1 MLRKW
6 LLLEEAEE
14 GKDLAGG
21 PAEPQGGEDSS
32 AKWAGFL
39 LDEEEEPAD
48 LDDEESPVTE
58 EPAPDAAPEESAP
71 TQETPA
77 APEGQETPTAPAVQ
91 PPPQPVITPEQLKAY
106 RTQFSEALEANYAFD
121 EEQATALQVEPE
133 KVLPKL
139 AARLHMEVLDNVMQH
154 VYSALPN
161 VIQSYTETSTR
172 EQKAQD
178 EFFGAWP
185 ELKGHDQQVLQMG
198 QMYRQMNPAATPQE
212 AIQRIGEMTMV
223 ALGKQRKAAVGE
235 APAPTVPPPYRPAAP
250 GRVGSPPPAKNKW
263 ESLMDDDD

>member
-14 GKDLAGG
+14 GRDLAGG
-21 PAEPQGGEDSS
+21 PAELQSEEDGS
-32 AKWAGFL
+32 AKWADFL
-39 LDEEEEPAD
+39 SHEDEEPAD
-48 LDDEESPVTE
+48 LADEEPPVAE
-58 EPAPDAAPEESAP
+58 EPAPAPPPEEPAP
-71 TQETPA
+71 IQETPA
-77 APEGQETPTAPAVQ
+77 APEGQETPTAPAV
-91 PPPQPVITPEQLKAY
+91 PPAPVVTPEQLQEYKAK
-106 RTQFSEALEANYAFD
+106 FSEALEAHYAFD

-154 VYSALPN
+154 VYKALPN
-161 VIQSYTETSTR
+161 VIQSYTETSSR
-172 EQKAQD
+172 ETKAQE
-178 EFFGAWP
+178 EFYGAWP

-223 ALGKQRKAAVGE
+223 ALGKKRAQAAAE
-235 APAPTVPPPYRPAAP
+235 QTPAAPPAPPYRPAAP
-250 GRVGSPPPAKNKW
+250 GRVGTPPPAKTKW
-263 ESLMDDDD
+263 ESVMDDDD